1 MTTAAK
7 RTNKTLKI
15 TQIYSSKGTGLAMQ
29 QTLRGLGL
37 RGVNKTVTI
46 HDDAC
51 IRGMIFKV
59 KHLVRVEDAG
69 K

>member
-1 MTTAAK
+1 MATAK
-7 RTNKTLKI
+7 KVNKTLKI
-15 TQIYSSKGTGLAMQ
+15 TQIYSGKGTGVAMQ

-37 RGVNKTVTI
+37 RGVNKTSMV

-59 KHLVRVEDAG
+59 KHLIKVEG
-69 K
+69 